1 MTADRIADSE
11 LQERRGEGGLS
22 WVQPESSSRVESAR
36 KLVRRR
42 LGVWERRANEG
53 CRLSGWWH
61 GQHLLVASVVRSI
74 LGAERDGLCLLGRYT
89 DNPSPSSSLSSM
101 SYLPSSL
108 HMASPN
114 FSPYLNMPRTF
125 VLPTFA
131 SAEFLFLLSPST
143 LQTPV
148 PPSRHSLVT
157 SSRNLSSSSLALPQ
171 AFLLQS
177 PHAHP

>member
-42 LGVWERRANEG
+42 PGVWERRANEG

-61 GQHLLVASVVRSI
+61 GQHLLVASAVRSI

-131 SAEFLFLLSPST
+131 SAT
-143 LQTPV
+143 
-148 PPSRHSLVT
+148 HS
-157 SSRNLSSSSLALPQ
+157 A
-171 AFLLQS
+171 
-177 PHAHP
+177 